1 MIEYPIPI
9 FRRVAK
15 RAIAHLTD
23 TGYRPLNRIEVSRS
37 RCLRNIGL
45 LQTQHENHEIIPVLK
60 GNAYG
65 HGLRQMGEILNGA
78 TCKLVAVDGYFEA
91 AQLRDISRHHLLVM
105 GYILPQNVHLLDLK
119 RCSFVVQDIAGL
131 KAFGALKRP
140 VKIHMELNTGMNRLG
155 LQLEEVPDYLAELK
169 KHPQLHLE
177 GVMTHLA
184 DADNERDDGFTKAQV
199 EVFDRQVSRI
209 IAAGF
214 NPQYI
219 HIAQTAGSTKVASRY
234 ANAIRLGIGLYG
246 VNPLGAKDSRRGVLR
261 ELNPVMDLKSTI
273 IKVLDLEK
281 GERVSYNGTFKAPRA
296 MKIGV
301 LPLGFYE
308 GIPRAL
314 SNKGC
319 ALDGAQKLPI
329 VGRVCMNHTM
339 IDLGT
344 SNLKVGD
351 EVTLIS
357 RETAAANSVEML
369 EKTFGLFAYELLTG
383 LAEGVKR
390 TIVT

>member
-37 RCLRNIGL
+37 RCLRNISL
-45 LQTQHENHEIIPVLK
+45 LQTQHEDQEIIPVLK

-65 HGLRQMGEILNGA
+65 HGLQVMGEILNGA

-91 AQLRDISRHHLLVM
+91 AQLRDISRHRLLVM
-105 GYILPQNVHLLDLK
+105 GYILPQNVRLLDLK
-119 RCSFVVQDIAGL
+119 RCSFVVQDKAGL
-131 KAFGALKRP
+131 KAFGALKKP
-140 VKIHMELNTGMNRLG
+140 VRIHMELNTGMNRLG
-155 LQLEEVPDYLAELK
+155 LQLEEVPDYLAEFK
-169 KHPQLHLE
+169 KYPQLRLE

-199 EVFDRQVSRI
+199 EIFDRQVSRI
-209 IAAGF
+209 LAAGF
-214 NPQYI
+214 NPEYI
-219 HIAQTAGSTKVASRY
+219 HIAQTAGSAKVQSRY

-246 VNPLGAKDSRRGVLR
+246 INPLGAKDAQRGSLR
-261 ELNPVMDLKSTI
+261 ELNPVLELKSTI

-281 GERVSYNGTFKAPRA
+281 GERVSYNGIFKAPRA

-301 LPLGFYE
+301 LPLGYYE
-308 GIPRAL
+308 GIPREL

-329 VGRVCMNHTM
+329 LGRVCMDHIM
-339 IDLGT
+339 IDL
-344 SNLKVGD
+344 SESRLKVGD

-357 RETAAANSVEML
+357 RESAAANSAEML
-369 EKTFGLFAYELLTG
+369 GKLHGLFPYETLTG
-383 LAEGVKR
+383 LAASVKR
-390 TIVT
+390 VIVT